1 VESVNL
7 QKKLTKIG
15 LFDRYILV
23 ELNPLSDDDGI
34 ADLPNQLL
42 LEETLCCNLDPYV
55 KQCGC

>member
-1 VESVNL
+1 MESVNL

-23 ELNPLSDDDGI
+23 ELNPLRDEDGI
-34 ADLPNQLL
+34 TDLPNELL
-42 LEETLCCNLDPYV
+42 VEETLCCHLDLHV

>member
-1 VESVNL
+1 M

-34 ADLPNQLL
+34 TDLPNKLL
-42 LEETLCCNLDPYV
+42 LEETLCCNLDLHV